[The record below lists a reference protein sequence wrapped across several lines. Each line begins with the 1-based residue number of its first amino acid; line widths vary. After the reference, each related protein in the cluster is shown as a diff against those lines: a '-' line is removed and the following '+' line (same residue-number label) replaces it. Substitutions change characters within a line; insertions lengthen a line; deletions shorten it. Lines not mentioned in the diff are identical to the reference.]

1 MTKQAFTTAVIEL
14 IRSIPEGKVSTYGNI
29 AALAGN
35 PRAARQV
42 VRILH
47 VYSRKEKL
55 PWHRVINR
63 EGKISL
69 KPFHGYEEQKL
80 LLETEGVEFGL
91 GDRIDLE
98 DYLWDEDG
106 SN

>member
-1 MTKQAFTTAVIEL
+1 QGVRGNKGCR
-14 IRSIPEGKVSTYGNI
+14 RSSVKGRLGCPVLHHEIKDTLV
-29 AALAGN
+29 
-35 PRAARQV
+35 
-42 VRILH
+42 LH

-69 KPFHGYEEQKL
+69 KPFRGYEEQKL
-80 LLETEGVEFGL
+80 LLETEDVEFGI

-98 DYLWDEDG
+98 DYLWDEDV
-106 SN
+106 SK